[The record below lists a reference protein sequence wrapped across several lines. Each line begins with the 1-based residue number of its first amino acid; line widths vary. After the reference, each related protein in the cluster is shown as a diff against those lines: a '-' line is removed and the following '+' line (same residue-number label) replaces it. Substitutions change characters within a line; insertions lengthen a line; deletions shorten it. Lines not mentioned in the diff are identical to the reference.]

1 MRAVRNTIIFVL
13 LLALMGSE
21 SAFALHSR
29 TPNRTASRRH
39 ARLRRASV
47 RRVYWNP
54 VLRGSRESLL
64 RQNEEIDRLQLQR
77 IANDEELL
85 QLEQR
90 QELVR
95 IDDSRELVVSAKVE
109 DIRRYCRPWTLQ
121 FLNDLADAHY
131 AKFKKP
137 LELTSA
143 VRTVEQQAK
152 LRRTNRN
159 AAPIEGE
166 TASSHLAGLTIDIGK
181 KGMSRAERKW
191 FDQYLVEM
199 QKNHIIEA
207 AEERRQACY
216 HIMVSE
222 SYPQWRDERTAM
234 ADSTKERIRESA
246 AGVKN

>member
-1 MRAVRNTIIFVL
+1 VFILTVI
-13 LLALMGSE
+13 GSQNL
-21 SAFALHSR
+21 FALHTR
-29 TPNRTASRRH
+29 TPYRSSARRP
-39 ARLRRASV
+39 ARLRRSSIRKAAIRRASV

-64 RQNEEIDRLQLQR
+64 RQNEEIDRLQLPR
-77 IANDEELL
+77 IANDDELL

-95 IDDSRELVVSAKVE
+95 IGDTRELVVSAKVE

-121 FLNDLADAHY
+121 FLNDVAEAHY
-131 AKFKKP
+131 AKFKRP

-222 SYPQWRDERTAM
+222 NYPQWRDERSGLAESKT
-234 ADSTKERIRESA
+234 EQLRESVVGA
-246 AGVKN
+246 KN